1 MFLFISRAK
10 PLIELSAERPESSV
24 FTLRMFL
31 SLVGQFAM
39 HIGTLILAVKWSQ
52 PFTPTYAAAANT
64 PAFTNRSLF
73 SRYFSDEKT
82 RDPDGDFA
90 PNVLNT
96 VVFLVSS
103 STTLATFAA
112 NYKGRPFMQSLREN
126 TALFRCI
133 FICILGVICCA
144 LELSPDFNE
153 FLELHTL
160 PDETF
165 RQQLALLM
173 IADLVASVSYE
184 ALLNYIF
191 LRRSRIS
198 ID

>member
-39 HIGTLILAVKWSQ
+39 HLGTLILAVKWSQ
-52 PFTPTYAAAANT
+52 PFTPTYAAHN
-64 PAFTNRSLF
+64 PAIIHRLL
-73 SRYFSDEKT
+73 YHFSDEVT

-103 STTLATFAA
+103 STTVATFAA

-133 FICILGVICCA
+133 VVCILGVICCA
-144 LELSPDFNE
+144 LEVSPDFNE

-165 RQQLALLM
+165 RHQLALLM
-173 IADLVASVSYE
+173 IADLFASVSYE